1 MPEENLGATAG
12 AARNCGVCT
21 GRGAGGAAAGGP
33 DFNTA
38 VAGFEKK
45 PLEQVLKESSNL
57 REASRKLNINASTI
71 CRKIKQYGIDYENRR
86 S

>member
-1 MPEENLGATAG
+1 M
-12 AARNCGVCT
+12 
-21 GRGAGGAAAGGP
+21 
-33 DFNTA
+33 
-38 VAGFEKK
+38 AGFEKK
-45 PLEQVLKESSNL
+45 LLEQVLKESSNL